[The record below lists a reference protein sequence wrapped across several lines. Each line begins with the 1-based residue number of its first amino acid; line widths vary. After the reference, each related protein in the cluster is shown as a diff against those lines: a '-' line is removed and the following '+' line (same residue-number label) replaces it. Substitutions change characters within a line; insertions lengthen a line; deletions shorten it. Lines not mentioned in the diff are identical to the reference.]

1 MAAGGIHTVIFLS
14 FVLALGFL
22 LVILSCSLWANWV
35 PFWST
40 VAFVLAPA
48 PNALFGGLAGADSFS
63 DFNNA
68 YIDFG
73 NFLTGALVTT
83 GIAVP
88 VLLAHTGIITT
99 AAAGMSLAGGLL
111 IYGTMVTYAAFFH
124 TPDDDDF

>member
-1 MAAGGIHTVIFLS
+1 MLAMGELGAVLVEYVSRTHT
-14 FVLALGFL
+14 A
-22 LVILSCSLWANWV
+22 
-35 PFWST
+35 

-88 VLLAHTGIITT
+88 VLLAHTGIITI

-111 IYGTMVTYAAFFH
+111 IYGTSAYSTLRS
-124 TPDDDDF
+124 